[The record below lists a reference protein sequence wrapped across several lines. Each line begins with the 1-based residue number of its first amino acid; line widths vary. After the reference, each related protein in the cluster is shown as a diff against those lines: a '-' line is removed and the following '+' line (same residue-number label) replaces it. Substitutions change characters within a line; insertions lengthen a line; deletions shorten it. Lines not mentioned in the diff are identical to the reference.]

1 MPGGGLEESES
12 FESAAARE
20 LYEETG
26 CEFELGPYVW
36 CRRHRLQWNGRS
48 ADQYERFF
56 VAHTESLAI
65 AAIDQDE
72 YISGYEW
79 WTIGEIQASQAV
91 FAPRE
96 IGRILPDI
104 INGIYPKIP
113 FDCGV

>member
-1 MPGGGLEESES
+1 
-12 FESAAARE
+12 
-20 LYEETG
+20 
-26 CEFELGPYVW
+26 
-36 CRRHRLQWNGRS
+36 
-48 ADQYERFF
+48 

-72 YISGYEW
+72 YISGYQW